1 MKKEVKNK
9 NKKNKKNLSKIK
21 KIINK
26 KTIIK
31 KYKSIQKKINKSIK
45 TLKKINLK
53 KQIKKLK
60 EINYKNEI
68 KKIPKKIKLLL
79 KNNYKIILI
88 TIPFLLTDII
98 TRILGYK
105 INFYSIEKLVPNLF
119 TITWLILFLGISL
132 SIERKKGKIMYIIFF
147 VISFILF
154 LVNNI
159 YYSMTDSFF
168 SFNLLGLASEGSE
181 YFIDAI
187 LNCNIIVYISA
198 IIIIISFIIALKYY
212 PIVEKRN
219 NKKIIYV
226 VVTFIILH
234 TITPIFL
241 GKANDDL
248 EWSTWRNPRNIYIN
262 FNDSNKSMTITGIYE
277 YSFRDFYITYL
288 KQKKSTN
295 EEELIFLEEEYNK
308 EEENY
313 SNNYTAKYQ
322 DKNLIIIQLEGLDSW
337 MLTEED
343 TPTLYNMMNKSINF
357 TNHYSYY
364 NGGGSTF
371 NSEFAVNTGFIT
383 PLSYTQNAYTFN
395 KNSFP
400 YSLAN
405 LFKDRGYSINAFHM
419 NTSEYYSRGVNY
431 KNWGY
436 DNYYG
441 LQDLGTY
448 KDDSY
453 ILDRELILNEKF
465 NEEMFSSEKFVNY
478 IIAYSSHLP
487 FSTTSGVCKKLVTE
501 DIIKEK
507 GLYEK
512 FLEGNLNIS
521 YKTDNNIIENTN
533 KTILII
539 EEKALDEAEPQ
550 TYEIE
555 MPEMTEEECARR
567 QAKETDYMVEL
578 LLQNLKEKELI
589 DNTVIA
595 VFTDHYLYTLTD
607 QSIIENYKN
616 TTNNLLNHTPF
627 FIWSNNSES
636 QKVNEV
642 TSQLNILP
650 TLLNLFGLEYHPNYY
665 IGEDALNNNYDGYVF
680 FSDYTWYNGRVYVE
694 GGEVTNDKYID
705 PIKLEDKN
713 YYINYI
719 IRKNDLTLKY
729 NYFKTLKTNKEK
741 NI

>member
-1 MKKEVKNK
+1 MKKEVK
-9 NKKNKKNLSKIK
+9 KKNKKKTKNINKLNKNIDIK
-21 KIINK
+21 KE
-26 KTIIK
+26 
-31 KYKSIQKKINKSIK
+31 
-45 TLKKINLK
+45 
-53 KQIKKLK
+53 IKKLLNK
-60 EINYKNEI
+60 LKSTV
-68 KKIPKKIKLLL
+68 KKYHYVFFIVLPF
-79 KNNYKIILI
+79 ILI
-88 TIPFLLTDII
+88 DVI

-105 INFYSIEKLVPNLF
+105 IKFYSIGAPVPNLF
-119 TITWLILFLGISL
+119 TLTWIFLIVGTSL
-132 SIERKKGKIMYIIFF
+132 SIQNKRGKILYTSFFILSFIIF
-147 VISFILF
+147 L
-154 LVNNI
+154 LNNI

-168 SFNLLGLASEGSE
+168 GFSLLGLASEGSA
-181 YFIDAI
+181 YFTDAI
-187 LNCNIIVYISA
+187 LNCNIWVYISA
-198 IIIIISFIIALKYY
+198 LIIILSFIIGMKHY
-212 PIVEKRN
+212 PKVKKT
-219 NKKIIYV
+219 NKKNILYIMII
-226 VVTFIILH
+226 FIIIH
-234 TITPIFL
+234 TLTPILL
-241 GKANDDL
+241 GRANDDL

-262 FNDSNKSMTITGIYE
+262 FNDSNKSMMISGIYE

-288 KQKKSTN
+288 KPKKSTN
-295 EEELIFLEEEYNK
+295 EEELTFLDEEYLK
-308 EEENY
+308 EVENY
-313 SNNYTAKYQ
+313 SNSYTGKYQ

-343 TPTLYNMMNKSINF
+343 TPTLYNMMNSSINF

-405 LFKDRGYSINAFHM
+405 LFKDRGYTVNAFHM

-441 LQDLGTY
+441 LQDLGEY
-448 KDDSY
+448 NDDSY
-453 ILDRELILNEKF
+453 ILDRELILNETF
-465 NEEMFSSEKFVNY
+465 NQNMFSEEKFVNY

-501 DIIKEK
+501 DIIKEL
-507 GLYEK
+507 GLYEQYQNGYLK
-512 FLEGNLNIS
+512 VS
-521 YKTDNNIIENTN
+521 YKTETSLLEDTS
-533 KTILII
+533 KTILKI
-539 EEKALDEAEPQ
+539 EETLLDTTDTK

-555 MPEMTEEECARR
+555 IPEMTEEECARR

-578 LLQNLKEKELI
+578 LIQNLEEKNLI

-607 QSIIENYKN
+607 QTIIENYKG
-616 TTNNLLNHTPF
+616 TSNNLINKTPF
-627 FIWSNNSES
+627 FIWTKDGETK
-636 QKVNEV
+636 KVSKI

-650 TLLNLFGLEYHPNYY
+650 TLLNIFGLEYHPNYY
-665 IGEDALNNNYDGYVF
+665 IGEEALNSNYDGIVF
-680 FSDYTWYNGRVYVE
+680 FSDYSWYDGTVYVD
-694 GGEVTNDKYID
+694 GGEVANSKYID
-705 PIKLEDKN
+705 PLVLEDKN

-729 NYFKTLKTNKEK
+729 NYFKTIKVNNDK
-741 NI
+741 NV